1 MSEYVLQAI
10 AQSNDP
16 AVIADIGERLV
27 VKIMEDKG
35 LMKNGEIV
43 SNKKK
48 TLEKDTWILL
58 HAACQHIKVLDNRAL
73 ASALK
78 TESQEQLETR
88 LKALVETSFIPKKVE
103 QIDAI
108 RSALTKRFPIPEAAA
123 ETAET
128 SEASDAKGDDAT
140 KRRRLTI
147 NPKVYYER
155 LIEDM

>member
-1 MSEYVLQAI
+1 MSCNGLHRTQAP
-10 AQSNDP
+10 SKEF
-16 AVIADIGERLV
+16 AVVNAICR
-27 VKIMEDKG
+27 
-35 LMKNGEIV
+35 
-43 SNKKK
+43 
-48 TLEKDTWILL
+48 
-58 HAACQHIKVLDNRAL
+58 
-73 ASALK
+73 
-78 TESQEQLETR
+78 
-88 LKALVETSFIPKKVE
+88 TSFIPKKDK